1 MLIPGH
7 LEILM
12 MQAPKDSPQSRHL
25 ALFVVN
31 WHLREEI
38 TILRLMLYGEE
49 WLPQDSSYRL
59 HNDNLLSKI
68 MELEKELA
76 DDEDQLTA

>member
-1 MLIPGH
+1 M
-7 LEILM
+7 
-12 MQAPKDSPQSRHL
+12 
-25 ALFVVN
+25 N
-31 WHLREEI
+31 WQLREEI

>member
-1 MLIPGH
+1 MLY
-7 LEILM
+7 
-12 MQAPKDSPQSRHL
+12 
-25 ALFVVN
+25 
-31 WHLREEI
+31 REEC
-38 TILRLMLYGEE
+38 
-49 WLPQDSSYRL
+49 LPQDSSYRL